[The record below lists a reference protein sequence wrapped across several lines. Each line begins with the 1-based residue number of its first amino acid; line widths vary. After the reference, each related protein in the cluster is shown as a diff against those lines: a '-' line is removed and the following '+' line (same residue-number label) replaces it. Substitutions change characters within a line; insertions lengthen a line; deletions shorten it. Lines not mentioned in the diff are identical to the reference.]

1 MDNYKFY
8 KYINEK
14 SILVITPK
22 KELKR
27 LFCPF
32 PVRDKNNKIYNVSSV
47 SSTREEIIYYM
58 INGKYYLYSDFEID
72 AE

>member
-32 PVRDKNNKIYNVSSV
+32 PVRDKSNKIYNVSSV
-47 SSTREEIIYYM
+47 SATREEIT
-58 INGKYYLYSDFEID
+58 YYLIDGKLCLFSDFKIL
-72 AE
+72 